1 MSKESENRQN
11 VKPLKMDRKNWIAN
25 AIAAA
30 TRSVDRDRAE
40 DAAGLGDGPNRPDR
54 TQFV

>member
-1 MSKESENRQN
+1 MSKESENRRDM
-11 VKPLKMDRKNWIAN
+11 KSLKMDRKNWIAN

-30 TRSVDRDRAE
+30 TRSVDRERAE
-40 DAAGLGDGPNRPDR
+40 DAAGLGDGPDRPDR

>member
-1 MSKESENRQN
+1 MSKESENRREIE
-11 VKPLKMDRKNWIAN
+11 PLKMDRKNWIAN

-30 TRSVDRDRAE
+30 TRSVDREIAE
-40 DAAGLGDGPNRPDR
+40 EAAGLCDGLDGPDR

>member
-1 MSKESENRQN
+1 MSKESENRRN
-11 VKPLKMDRKNWIAN
+11 TKLLKMDRKNWVAN

-30 TRSVDRDRAE
+30 TRSVDREKAAE
-40 DAAGLGDGPNRPDR
+40 AAGLCDGMDGPDR